1 MAIALDA
8 GGRFYFFIRIHPEPP
23 PLSAMGAASQE
34 ASASPFEIATRTG
47 GHHMTKARNLLLAST
62 MLSAAIAATAA
73 QAGTLAVLTGDDTL
87 TMVDTATQ
95 KAGKSMKVSG
105 LNGKIAGIDVRPAD
119 GMLYALATDGTIY
132 TVDKAGKA
140 TMKSKMDT
148 VLAASAMATVD
159 FNPAA
164 DRLRVIGSDGTNL
177 RVNVDDGKTTVDGKL
192 KFAETDMHKGET
204 PMVVAGAYSNSVKGT
219 KETALY
225 DIDGKIGGLL
235 KQAPPNDGVLGAIGK
250 LGVTP
255 KAIAF
260 DIETAADGSN
270 TGWLV
275 ADGGLYKVDLATGK
289 AAMVGKIA
297 GLSAAVRDIAAL
309 PAM

>member
-1 MAIALDA
+1 MTRTLRLALPA
-8 GGRFYFFIRIHPEPP
+8 STLLAASLAAA
-23 PLSAMGAASQE
+23 LSAQ
-34 ASASPFEIATRTG
+34 
-47 GHHMTKARNLLLAST
+47 
-62 MLSAAIAATAA
+62 AATLAA
-73 QAGTLAVLTGDDTL
+73 LTGDDTL
-87 TMVDTATQ
+87 TLIDTATQ
-95 KAGKSMKVSG
+95 KAGKSMKVTG
-105 LNGKIAGIDVRPAD
+105 IAGKIAGIDVRPAD

-132 TVDKAGKA
+132 TVDAAGKA

-148 VLAASAMATVD
+148 ALAASAMATVD

-164 DRLRVIGSDGTNL
+164 DRLRVIGSDGSNL
-177 RVNVDDGKTTVDGKL
+177 RVNVEDGKTIVDGKL

-225 DIDGKIGGLL
+225 DIDGKIGALL

-250 LGVTP
+250 LGVMP
-255 KAIAF
+255 KAVAF
-260 DIETAADGSN
+260 DIQTASDGSN

-275 ADGGLYKVDLATGK
+275 ADGALHKVDLATGK
-289 AAMVGKIA
+289 ATMVGKIA
-297 GLSAAVRDIAAL
+297 GLSGTVRDVAAL